1 MDPDLGAVVRHHV
14 YPRKRLY
21 VPTPEDAEDFPT
33 MSSQRLTELNSGQI
47 IQDDIN
53 LHASAKQQDW
63 WTGRTYFPIVESG
76 ADALKLA
83 LAARKGKPQRS
94 RAEAKREAKQS
105 RFKGTDTICPE
116 AKPSMNKPVNVMTY
130 DMRDFLVS
138 CVDRYCELAKVD
150 PKSLKH
156 VATPLH
162 DNRVA
167 RPTEEGEPQGKLQ
180 PIASRVLM
188 KILFAARM
196 ARWDL
201 LRATQSLASRVTKW
215 SRDCDVALHR
225 LVCYINSSLDIRM
238 QGFTGDTIAECQLW
252 LFCDADWAGEHDSK
266 STSGCALYLVGP
278 NTYYHLMPSAK
289 SRQASPCQALRAK

>member
-1 MDPDLGAVVRHHV
+1 
-14 YPRKRLY
+14 
-21 VPTPEDAEDFPT
+21 
-33 MSSQRLTELNSGQI
+33 MSSQRLTELDSGQI
-47 IQDDIN
+47 IRDDIN

-94 RAEAKREAKQS
+94 KAEAKREAKQS

-156 VATPLH
+156 VATPFH

-196 ARWDL
+196 ARWTCFEP
-201 LRATQSLASRVTKW
+201 RKA
-215 SRDCDVALHR
+215 
-225 LVCYINSSLDIRM
+225 
-238 QGFTGDTIAECQLW
+238 
-252 LFCDADWAGEHDSK
+252 
-266 STSGCALYLVGP
+266 
-278 NTYYHLMPSAK
+278 
-289 SRQASPCQALRAK
+289 